1 MKKQKIIEKKKRAL
15 KGNYKTRTI
24 QELNDEIE
32 KTKEIKLEIQKKFI
46 DGKGKL
52 FMSQYFIGKAY
63 V

>member
-15 KGNYKTRTI
+15 KGDYSKQTI
-24 QELNDEIE
+24 QELNDKIE
-32 KTKEIKLEIQKKFI
+32 KNKDIKLEIQNKFI

-52 FMSQYFIGKAY
+52 FMSQYFVGKAY